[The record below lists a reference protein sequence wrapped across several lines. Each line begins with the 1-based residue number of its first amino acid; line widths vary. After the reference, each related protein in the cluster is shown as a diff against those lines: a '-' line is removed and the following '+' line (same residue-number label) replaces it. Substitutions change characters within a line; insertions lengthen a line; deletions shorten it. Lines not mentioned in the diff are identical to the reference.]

1 LDVHADAWPASLH
14 GTYTVAGS
22 MLSWC
27 FLFITCRIMLAGRSR
42 RPGGAVS
49 SDQPCAWARGQEAM
63 DGFLVKDG
71 ETLAL

>member
-1 LDVHADAWPASLH
+1 MTLDSVQQAMEFQRV
-14 GTYTVAGS
+14 GEAG
-22 MLSWC
+22 
-27 FLFITCRIMLAGRSR
+27 GRMH
-42 RPGGAVS
+42 AVS